1 MSKLKAVVST
11 FGRQMFDLYDRHP
24 LLCNTIAG
32 SAVYSAGELIVQHQ
46 RSSVAP
52 APATP
57 LDYKRIG
64 QIGALGG
71 VENGVFMLL
80 WYNALNSVVG
90 SSKATLTVLIKCFF
104 DQVFFAAQSDGAF
117 LLCCAVQGKK
127 SLEDAMREVKKTF
140 MTTWINDCSIWP
152 LVNFIGFAAV
162 PVKIQP
168 TFMSTI
174 QLGWQVYLS
183 NVAAPRDEV
192 SSPSGTSTSAEI
204 TDVNTV
210 DDSRLLASF
219 RMIDL
224 DGNGFLDT
232 AELQTALAMRG
243 HKVGTLEV
251 KKMMLE
257 ANKKYGRQEDG
268 DRRVSFEAFRRI
280 VKKVRGKKHF

>member
-1 MSKLKAVVST
+1 
-11 FGRQMFDLYDRHP
+11 
-24 LLCNTIAG
+24 
-32 SAVYSAGELIVQHQ
+32 
-46 RSSVAP
+46 
-52 APATP
+52 
-57 LDYKRIG
+57 
-64 QIGALGG
+64 
-71 VENGVFMLL
+71 
-80 WYNALNSVVG
+80 
-90 SSKATLTVLIKCFF
+90 
-104 DQVFFAAQSDGAF
+104 
-117 LLCCAVQGKK
+117 
-127 SLEDAMREVKKTF
+127 
-140 MTTWINDCSIWP
+140 
-152 LVNFIGFAAV
+152 
-162 PVKIQP
+162 
-168 TFMSTI
+168 MSTI

-257 ANKKYGRQEDG
+257 ANKKYGRKEDG